1 MDGISSIERTE
12 FVHDEPPESHALPT
26 SQLKG
31 NGYHHFKAVNIV
43 VYPVVLPDVPLRFAF
58 QQFAILVYGMDSLA
72 DVATEHIERIGHFL
86 LRHPDGNGR
95 HSDRPIFSDYNDSPV
110 HSSYLTLESTFR
122 TLVISRRMELS
133 STRA

>member
-12 FVHDEPPESHALPT
+12 FSHDEPPENHAFPT
-26 SQLKG
+26 SQLEG
-31 NGYHHFKAVNIV
+31 NGNHRFKGVNIIV
-43 VYPVVLPDVPLRFAF
+43 NPVVLPDVPLRFAF
-58 QQFAILVYGMDSLA
+58 QQFHVFVDGVYSPA